1 MFVLSLPPCLAR
13 VFLCLQEVQSM
24 QFNILVTTYET
35 IMRDR
40 WVLSTAFWLWVNPT
54 QQQSP

>member
-1 MFVLSLPPCLAR
+1 
-13 VFLCLQEVQSM
+13 M

-40 WVLSTAFWLWVNPT
+40 WGPVAVGHSVTG
-54 QQQSP
+54 